1 LPQVATVAESGVP
14 GFAVDIWLGIAGPA
28 NVPPDIVMRLE
39 QAIREASELPEVQK
53 RLSAVGLNGDY
64 RNATQFRELIVSEHQ
79 KYGTIIRE
87 AGIQPE

>member
-1 LPQVATVAESGVP
+1 MATVAESGVP

-53 RLSAVGLNGDY
+53 RLSAVGLNSDY

>member
-1 LPQVATVAESGVP
+1 
-14 GFAVDIWLGIAGPA
+14 
-28 NVPPDIVMRLE
+28 MHLE

-53 RLSAVGLNGDY
+53 GLSAMGLNSDY